1 LSAAPE
7 GSDAKTSAHA
17 SAAAETARDHR
28 VAIAIVRGSFDAF
41 SRTFPRDAPLLFA
54 DAISRGP
61 LSTVSTPRDFLTRQ
75 QTRRSPGA
83 PANNRFRA
91 ASIHAKKP
99 DPSPHEHT
107 HTRAD
112 LVKVVVRSALLK

>member
-17 SAAAETARDHR
+17 SAAADTARDHR

-54 DAISRGP
+54 DAIGRGP

-83 PANNRFRA
+83 PATTDSAPRRFTQK
-91 ASIHAKKP
+91 SH
-99 DPSPHEHT
+99 DPSPRRAHT
-107 HTRAD
+107 HARRPCEGRRA
-112 LVKVVVRSALLK
+112 LRTS